1 MVTTQENY
9 RDDQAWTASLC
20 TWCSLEC
27 CERIS
32 IISHKCYK
40 TITATIESLSNTD
53 ARSQE
58 QLTRTSAQV
67 PKGFA
72 YFHVRWSDGQGFA
85 HIIENRAK
93 FGKTF
98 GLDVITGMLGLDVM
112 NRRRGNCV
120 TDEDIKNFTQRW
132 NTVSDG
138 M

>member
-1 MVTTQENY
+1 MDSDEQWSQHKKIIETTK
-9 RDDQAWTASLC
+9 RGLRRC
-20 TWCSLEC
+20 
-27 CERIS
+27 
-32 IISHKCYK
+32 
-40 TITATIESLSNTD
+40 
-53 ARSQE
+53 
-58 QLTRTSAQV
+58 V

-120 TDEDIKNFTQRW
+120 TGEDIKNFTQRW
-132 NTVSDG
+132 KTVSDVIG
-138 M
+138 K

>member
-1 MVTTQENY
+1 M
-9 RDDQAWTASLC
+9 
-20 TWCSLEC
+20 
-27 CERIS
+27 RITKHITRS
-32 IISHKCYK
+32 YQKIS
-40 TITATIESLSNTD
+40 TNTN
-53 ARSQE
+53 AR
-58 QLTRTSAQV
+58 TQV

-112 NRRRGNCV
+112 NRRRGNNV

-132 NTVSDG
+132 KTVSDVIG
-138 M
+138 K